1 MFEVVRTQTVWLN
14 RESLYKPGPGFHA
27 SVLLAS
33 NLRPSNLFHSIF
45 VTMSLC
51 LSTTNTDDR
60 GRDKGIVF
68 NSKPDWT
75 VKRDPNFLVLYG
87 QIVKISL
94 RLMR

>member
-60 GRDKGIVF
+60 GQDAGTEF
-68 NSKPDWT
+68 NT
-75 VKRDPNFLVLYG
+75 
-87 QIVKISL
+87 
-94 RLMR
+94 